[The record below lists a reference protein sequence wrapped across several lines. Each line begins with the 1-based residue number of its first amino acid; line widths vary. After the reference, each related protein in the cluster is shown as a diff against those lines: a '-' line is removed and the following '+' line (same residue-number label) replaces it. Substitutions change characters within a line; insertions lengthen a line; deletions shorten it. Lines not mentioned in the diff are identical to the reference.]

1 MLLIKKL
8 LSQLN
13 YKHYYKP
20 TAYSVKFLNFYNI
33 LIIIFFTF
41 NNLNT
46 TDVKIL
52 LTSADPKTVTTWKIS
67 CSGDLYIGVPKQ
79 LNTRQKITTQKTNII
94 TIKNQVIYF
103 NQQKWSHHTIYLLPT
118 ENAHISLDGQPYH
131 GLFLIT
137 KHQNKILLINY
148 VELEDYICSVL
159 KTECWPNWPAESF
172 KVSAIASRSYITAKI
187 LETRRSKDRLPY
199 HASNT
204 NKHQTYSGIHNRPN
218 IRQAVEDTKSIIVSY
233 NKKPILAM
241 FDCCCG
247 GVIPAHMSEVDFIA
261 APYLKRTYP
270 CNFCSSWKHY
280 TWEAKFSAAQFKA
293 TIQKEFPKIKNIS
306 HIQLKRDRAGI
317 VRLVTI
323 KDGNKLYK
331 LKGKLLYK
339 LFKEIKSFSFSIT
352 KQANQIVVNGQG
364 YGHHLGICQWGA
376 YQMVK
381 EGWEHK
387 EILKFYFPG
396 TQFMRIKQQNPEID

>member
-8 LSQLN
+8 LSLLS
-13 YKHYYKP
+13 YWHFYKP
-20 TAYSVKFLNFYNI
+20 TACCAKLLI
-33 LIIIFFTF
+33 LTVFIF
-41 NNLNT
+41 NSLNT

-52 LTSADPKTVTTWKIS
+52 LATAEPKETTKWHFG
-67 CSGDLYIGVPKQ
+67 CSGDLYVGAPKQ
-79 LNTRQKITTQKTNII
+79 LGARQKITNQKNNTI
-94 TIKNQVIYF
+94 TIKNQTIYL
-103 NQQKWSHHTIYLLPT
+103 NQQKWPHATIYLLPT
-118 ENAHISLDGQPYH
+118 EKAHISLDGQPYH

-137 KHQNKILLINY
+137 KYQGQFLLINY
-148 VELEDYICSVL
+148 VELEDYVCSVL

-187 LETRRSKDRLPY
+187 LEARKHKDHPPY

-204 NKHQTYSGIHNRPN
+204 NKHQTYSGMHDCPKL
-218 IRQAVEDTKSIIVSY
+218 RQAVEDTKGMIISY

-247 GVIPAHMSEVDFIA
+247 GIIPGHMSEVDFIA

-270 CNFCSSWKHY
+270 CNYCSSWKYY
-280 TWEAKFSAAQFKA
+280 TWEAKFSVAKFKEN
-293 TIQKEFPKIKNIS
+293 IQREFSQIKNIS
-306 HIQLKRDRAGI
+306 HIQLKKDRAGI

-323 KDGNKLYK
+323 KDGNKIYK

-339 LFKEIKSFSFSIT
+339 LFKEIKSFSFSVT
-352 KQANQIVVNGQG
+352 KHADQIIVNGQG

-381 EGWEHK
+381 EGWQHK

-396 TQFMRIKQQNPEID
+396 TQFMRIKQQSSDIN

>member
-8 LSQLN
+8 LSQLS
-13 YKHYYKP
+13 YWHYYKP
-20 TAYSVKFLNFYNI
+20 TAYCAKFLIVTI
-33 LIIIFFTF
+33 LIF
-41 NNLNT
+41 NNLNS

-52 LTSADPKTVTTWKIS
+52 LATAEPKEITKWNIG
-67 CSGDLYIGVPKQ
+67 CFGDIYIGVPKQ
-79 LNTRQKITTQKTNII
+79 LNTRQKITAQKKHLI
-94 TIKNQVIYF
+94 TIKNQAIYF
-103 NQQKWSHHTIYLLPT
+103 NEQKWPHQTIYLLPAEQT
-118 ENAHISLDGQPYH
+118 HLSLDEQPYH

-137 KHQNKILLINY
+137 KHQGKFLLINY
-148 VELEDYICSVL
+148 VELEDYVCSVL

-187 LETRRSKDRLPY
+187 LETRKHKDHPPY

-204 NKHQTYSGIHNRPN
+204 NKHQTYSGIHHCQN
-218 IRQAVEDTKSIIVSY
+218 IKQAVADTKNIIVSY

-247 GVIPAHMSEVDFIA
+247 GIIPAHMSEVDFIA

-270 CNFCSSWKHY
+270 CNYCSSWKY
-280 TWEAKFSAAQFKA
+280 YSWEAKFPVTKFKEN
-293 TIQKEFPKIKNIS
+293 IQKEFPQIKNIS
-306 HIQLKRDRAGI
+306 HIQLKKDRAGI

-331 LKGKLLYK
+331 LKGKLLYR

-352 KQANQIVVNGQG
+352 KQATQIIVNGQG

-381 EGWEHK
+381 EGWQHK

-396 TQFMRIKQQNPEID
+396 TQFMRIKQHHSEIN